1 MAIFKDLSSNF
12 TTLTNKLFGWQMALD
27 PAVAAQQAFA
37 QGHIEPSVNNILL
50 TKFLE
55 ISDTKRGIIEDID
68 SIKDFYFSQLI
79 VDRILDD
86 ALNPTGNEHQLFEV
100 RIKNSIGEVD
110 EAASKLANDF
120 MEEFNIQKM
129 VVDIAT
135 DLLYYGEYF
144 LRLDVNGQGDEHAGK
159 RGIITIHDD
168 VDMTTAIPVFRD
180 SDVSYYLSLGAKKIE
195 TIQPTEL
202 VYFSLPSS
210 RIRVKVDGLN
220 DKVLYLRMGKSLLY
234 PIYGLLKEMKF
245 LENLVPLGF
254 INDALATKLVSVSVP
269 SATKPAEAQK
279 IAQTF
284 EKMINKTLKVG
295 TSDKTDE
302 EILKTVGARVG
313 EVKVIPNFGDK
324 GELQAEDFNS
334 ENNYNE
340 MQEKIT
346 DIRKMAL
353 STVGV
358 PSSII
363 DEEGMKADI
372 IKDHIRYTK
381 KLKSVQYALKEGLQ
395 RMLIVHLSNLGF
407 RNYVKENID
416 VAFLNI
422 LNTDDLEKLE
432 FLDLTVSMVDNFKSF
447 VTDFEDHDEIDINM
461 EEYVKF
467 LNKQFSGMAGFD
479 ILSLKEDNEDE
490 DNPDSSEEDS
500 GWR

>member
-1 MAIFKDLSSNF
+1 MAIFKSLGDNF
-12 TTLTNKLFGWQMALD
+12 SVLTNRLFGWDMALD
-27 PAVAAQQAFA
+27 PAIAAQQAFA
-37 QGHIEPSVNNILL
+37 MGNVEPSVNNILL

-86 ALNPTGNEHQLFEV
+86 ALNPTGNEHKLFEV

-110 EAASKLANDF
+110 EAASKIANEF
-120 MEEFNIQKM
+120 VEEFNIQKM
-129 VVDIAT
+129 IIDVAT

-144 LRLDVNGQGDEHAGK
+144 LRLDVNGQGEENASK
-159 RGIITIHDD
+159 KGIVTIHDD
-168 VDMTTAIPVFRD
+168 VDMTSAIPVFRD
-180 SDVSYYLSLGAKKIE
+180 SDVSYYLKLGKKKIE
-195 TIQPTEL
+195 TVQQTEL

-220 DKVLYLRMGKSLLY
+220 DKVLYLRMGKSVLY
-234 PIYGLLKEMKF
+234 PIFGLLKEMKF
-245 LENLVPLGF
+245 LEHLVPLGF

-269 SATKPAEAQK
+269 ATTKPAEAQK

-295 TSDKTDE
+295 TADKTDE
-302 EILKTVGARVG
+302 EILRTVGARVG

-334 ENNYNE
+334 ENNYDE
-340 MQEKIT
+340 MHEKIV

-353 STVGV
+353 STIGV

-363 DEEGMKADI
+363 DEEGMKSDV

-381 KLKSVQYALKEGLQ
+381 KLKSVQFALKEGLQ
-395 RMLIVHLSNLGF
+395 RMLIVHMTNLGF
-407 RNYVKENID
+407 RNYLKENID
-416 VAFLNI
+416 VVFLNI

-447 VTDFEDHDEIDINM
+447 VTDFEDHDEININM

-467 LNKQFSGMAGFD
+467 LNKQFSTMAGFD
-479 ILSLKEDNEDE
+479 ILSMKEDAEE
-490 DNPDSSEEDS
+490 GEEDDENK
-500 GWR
+500 W

>member
-1 MAIFKDLSSNF
+1 MAIFKNLSDNF
-12 TTLTNKLFGWQMALD
+12 STLTNKMFGWSMALD
-27 PAVAAQQAFA
+27 PAVAAQQAFS
-37 QGHIEPSVNNILL
+37 QGQIEPSVNNVLL

-86 ALNPTGNEHQLFEV
+86 ALNPTGNEHKLFDV
-100 RIKNSIGEVD
+100 RIKNSVGEID
-110 EAASKLANDF
+110 ESASKLADDF
-120 MEEFNIQKM
+120 MSEFNIQKM
-129 VVDIAT
+129 IIDIAT
-135 DLLYYGEYF
+135 DLLYYGEYA
-144 LRLDVNGQGDEHAGK
+144 LRLDVNGQGQEDQSK
-159 RGIITIHDD
+159 PGIVTIHDD
-168 VDMTTAIPVFRD
+168 VDITSVIPVFRD
-180 SDVSYYLSLGAKKIE
+180 SDVSYFLSLGEKKIE
-195 TIQPTEL
+195 TVQPSEL

-220 DKVLYLRMGKSLLY
+220 DKVLYLRMGKSVLY
-234 PIYGLLKEMKF
+234 PIYGLLKELKF

-269 SATKPAEAQK
+269 ATTKPAEAQK

-284 EKMINKTLKVG
+284 EKMINKTLRIG
-295 TSDKTDE
+295 TAGKSDE

-334 ENNYNE
+334 ENNYDE
-340 MQEKIT
+340 MHEKIV

-353 STVGV
+353 TTIGV
-358 PSSII
+358 PASII
-363 DEEGMKADI
+363 DEEGIKADI

-381 KLKSVQYALKEGLQ
+381 KLKSIQFALKEGLQ
-395 RMLIVHLSNLGF
+395 RMLIVHLTNIGF
-407 RNYVKENID
+407 RNYLKEDID
-416 VAFLNI
+416 VVFLNI

-467 LNKQFSGMAGFD
+467 LNQQFNTMAGFD
-479 ILSLKEDNEDE
+479 ILKLKEDANGAEGE
-490 DNPDSSEEDS
+490 ESSGS
-500 GWR
+500 SW